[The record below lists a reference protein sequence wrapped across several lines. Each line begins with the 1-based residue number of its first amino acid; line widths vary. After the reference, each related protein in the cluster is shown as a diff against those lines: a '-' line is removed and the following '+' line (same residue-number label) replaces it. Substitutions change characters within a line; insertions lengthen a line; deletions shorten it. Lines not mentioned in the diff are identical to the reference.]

1 MKNKISKTKQE
12 IVNKEYYKLG
22 KKLDESESKIKN
34 GLAKE
39 TASTGTPIRDLSG
52 AAKTVAQ
59 ISNVGG
65 GSKEVGGGGIE
76 DGLKTMLEHTA
87 LKAHL
92 SALTNSQENR
102 EKMLIDDS
110 DENKME

>member
-1 MKNKISKTKQE
+1 MKNE
-12 IVNKEYYKLG
+12 IRETENAIASKEYYKLE
-22 KKLDESESKIKN
+22 KELVNTERKIQK